1 MDFVISMSNY
11 KPIQMKK
18 IILLTLVL
26 IGFTSCV
33 TVRFPQ
39 TIKVD
44 ITVPENFD
52 VDKMQ
57 ILIDTLRG
65 DNVDGT
71 VEFLLHKKDKEVS
84 DKTENK

>member
-1 MDFVISMSNY
+1 M
-11 KPIQMKK
+11 
-18 IILLTLVL
+18 TLAL
-26 IGFTSCV
+26 IGITSCV

-57 ILIDTLRG
+57 VLIDTLRG

>member
-1 MDFVISMSNY
+1 MSYY
-11 KPIQMKK
+11 KSIQMKK
-18 IILLTLVL
+18 ITLLTLVL

-33 TVRFPQ
+33 TVGFPQ

-65 DNVDGT
+65 DNVDGI
-71 VEFLLHKKDKEVS
+71 VEFLLHKKEKEVS

>member
-71 VEFLLHKKDKEVS
+71 VEFLLHKKEKEVS
-84 DKTENK
+84 GKTENK

>member
-1 MDFVISMSNY
+1 MDFVISESSY

-65 DNVDGT
+65 DNIDGT

-84 DKTENK
+84 DKTEN

>member
-1 MDFVISMSNY
+1 
-11 KPIQMKK
+11 MKK
-18 IILLTLVL
+18 IILLTLAL

-71 VEFLLHKKDKEVS
+71 VEFLLHKKEKKVS

>member
-1 MDFVISMSNY
+1 MLT
-11 KPIQMKK
+11 PQMM
-18 IILLTLVL
+18 IVL
-26 IGFTSCV
+26 ILSRTILVVADNSFV
-33 TVRFPQ
+33 TEIPA
-39 TIKVD
+39 KLKKAMD

-65 DNVDGT
+65 DNVDGI
-71 VEFLLHKKDKEVS
+71 VEFLLHKKEKEVS

>member
-1 MDFVISMSNY
+1 MSNY

>member
-1 MDFVISMSNY
+1 MDFVISMPYY
-11 KPIQMKK
+11 KSIQMKK

-65 DNVDGT
+65 DNIDGT
-71 VEFLLHKKDKEVS
+71 VEFLLHKKEKEVS

>member
-1 MDFVISMSNY
+1 MDFVISISYY
-11 KPIQMKK
+11 KSIQMKK
-18 IILLTLVL
+18 IILLTLAL

-71 VEFLLHKKDKEVS
+71 VEFLLHKKEKEVS